1 MAGRVPDMCLGQP
14 RFFDLACGGARQA
27 VTNLDLD
34 RHHEFCHD
42 FSAMRVNGGRVQPVP
57 GLQCNEQ
64 FDIFLAMR
72 RRNADGGRILD
83 AVKRQHSFLDFKC
96 RDHFT
101 LYPDASDMRQEK

>member
-14 RFFDLACGGARQA
+14 RFFDLACGGAWQA

-83 AVKRQHSFLDFKC
+83 AVFQAGTEVRRITAAVPSQG
-96 RDHFT
+96 T
-101 LYPDASDMRQEK
+101 